1 MSCSPSFPNITIQR
15 GVTLDPVI
23 FVLYDDLERTERT
36 VLTGSLPV
44 ALVRN
49 SDDVLVVDLAPTIEL
64 WSDYVAG
71 KTGDVIVFSLTDE
84 QTASLS
90 VGTHKWDL
98 VNEYDNGE
106 KQLISAGKFTINETR
121 SLS

>member
-1 MSCSPSFPNITIQR
+1 MATPEFPNITIQR

-23 FVLYDDLERTERT
+23 FVLYDDLDRTDRT
-36 VLTGSLPV
+36 VLTSSLPV

-49 SDDVLVVDLAPTIEL
+49 SSDVLVVDLAPTIEL

-84 QTASLS
+84 QTASLET
-90 VGTHKWDL
+90 GTHKWDL

-106 KQLISAGKFTINETR
+106 KQLISSGKFTINETKT
-121 SLS
+121 LS